1 MTRLFLSVGLCALI
15 GTNVL
20 GTPTDPPA
28 ATPAPAPTNPAIAA
42 LIDQLGADQFAE
54 REAATAALYKL
65 DRAAADAL
73 QQAANSHPSPE
84 VRTRAA
90 RLLVHLQRG
99 AESNSRLVARR
110 VKLDYRNIPLGTA
123 VNDLKARTGLPLVL
137 DGNRIA
143 NPLRRVSCETP
154 DLPVWEALEAFCV
167 AANLREAFQLEL
179 DVPRPVGPRRGYVTP
194 PQLPAAE
201 AVPITLIDGTP
212 DRLPG
217 DRSRAVRILALPP
230 RFPGHKTALGTGEVS
245 LCLDVT
251 PAPGLNWQEIV
262 GVKITRV
269 VDSAGRTGG
278 SGIEKNPLP
287 NFDPTGTVVFA
298 RPGVVMRFDLHGNPI
313 LPECIANPRVVAV
326 PLKITTPTARS
337 LRCLEG
343 AVYGEV
349 LVPNQHLISV
359 SDLKKNTNTWYSGPG
374 ELRFSVLEI
383 KEATRPGELHTIR
396 VQMEFPSPWAAQA
409 RRRGWNPGWP
419 EAPRPGQ
426 GNQIKAFDAADKP
439 LPAVNNGITTDMT
452 DDGTITIQ
460 TIQLS
465 FRKESGLP
473 ARLVVVGPRT
483 VIVEVPFAMQDVALP

>member
-1 MTRLFLSVGLCALI
+1 
-15 GTNVL
+15 
-20 GTPTDPPA
+20 
-28 ATPAPAPTNPAIAA
+28 
-42 LIDQLGADQFAE
+42 
-54 REAATAALYKL
+54 
-65 DRAAADAL
+65 
-73 QQAANSHPSPE
+73 
-84 VRTRAA
+84 
-90 RLLVHLQRG
+90 
-99 AESNSRLVARR
+99 
-110 VKLDYRNIPLGTA
+110 
-123 VNDLKARTGLPLVL
+123 
-137 DGNRIA
+137 
-143 NPLRRVSCETP
+143 
-154 DLPVWEALEAFCV
+154 
-167 AANLREAFQLEL
+167 
-179 DVPRPVGPRRGYVTP
+179 
-194 PQLPAAE
+194 
-201 AVPITLIDGTP
+201 
-212 DRLPG
+212 
-217 DRSRAVRILALPP
+217 
-230 RFPGHKTALGTGEVS
+230 
-245 LCLDVT
+245 
-251 PAPGLNWQEIV
+251 
-262 GVKITRV
+262 
-269 VDSAGRTGG
+269 
-278 SGIEKNPLP
+278 
-287 NFDPTGTVVFA
+287 
-298 RPGVVMRFDLHGNPI
+298 MRFDLHGNPI